1 MKSIVDIKTYYWE
14 KWHEIKDERK
24 TFPTSWQLLFKITD
38 LSKNVIKQIIDQL
51 NFPLENITFLSLGSF
66 AREQMSP
73 FSDIDILILHKK
85 QLSNSEQQFISDFT
99 TLLWDT
105 NLNPGIQIKSLS
117 DIKKHKKLDTVE
129 KTALIDFNYLCGSE
143 EIYQKYKDVVKS
155 YILEKGKL
163 NFLMEHI
170 NTARQRSQ
178 KFRDS
183 IYKLEP
189 NIKEGQG
196 GIRDYNFICW
206 INKILYSSNSLNN
219 LIKKGIIT
227 IEDFD
232 DLMKGIEFIFK
243 VRNELHYFFKR
254 KYDVLTL
261 EAQKEIANELGYIST
276 SLTLNVEH
284 FLRDYYINARNIH
297 RVTKKVIEKALNEI
311 VFAKTHKKVTFRKL
325 GYNLIQY
332 NNLITTDDREIFT
345 KYPELMINVFYIS
358 ALKNLKLSDK
368 LVEVIKANLH
378 LIDETYL
385 KKYGTLFIKR
395 ISTFPYSSKI
405 VKNMLYTGVLQKFIP
420 EFNDIVCRVQYD
432 LYHHYTV
439 DEHTILALKF
449 IDDLITSNHPFKS
462 NYLEAFRKLKRK
474 DLLAL
479 SILLHDIGKGQGHN
493 HSLVGAK
500 MSQTIC
506 QRLGLHQDDID
517 TVSNMVE
524 HHLLMSHISQRRDLH
539 DIEVIEYF
547 ISFLNNED
555 ELHLLYLLTYADMNA
570 VGGELFNEWKSTLLT
585 ELYLKS
591 VTAMEKENLI
601 SEFNKI
607 VDIKRRKLYERI
619 TDNILKSMINKL
631 DSEYIFTYKVKH
643 IIRHLQMIK
652 RLTPDTKVIISH
664 NIREDLNCLEFSI
677 CTYDFLGLLK
687 KLSGVFAYFGLNIL
701 GAQIFTFNNNIV
713 MDTIQVSSS
722 KEPLNFIAK
731 KCDKISETIRDAIT
745 NKISVDALIKKAPAP
760 FFKKKIPK
768 AINKKVV
775 FDNEISSVFTVIDIF
790 TEDKIGLLYDI
801 LTVFEKL
808 KINVQ
813 KAKIS
818 TDVDRVV
825 DSFYITDEHNK
836 KIDNNEYLD
845 QIKKELL
852 KVI

>member
-1 MKSIVDIKTYYWE
+1 MNSIVDIKTYYWE
-14 KWHEIKDERK
+14 KWYEIKEEK
-24 TFPTSWQLLFKITD
+24 KKHPTSWQLLFKITD
-38 LSKNVIKQIIDQL
+38 LSKDVIKRIIKQL
-51 NFPLENITFLSLGSF
+51 SFPLENITFISLGSF

-73 FSDIDILILHKK
+73 YSDIDILILHKK
-85 QLSNSEQQFISDFT
+85 HLNKTEQQFVSDFT

-105 NLNPGIQIKSLS
+105 NLNPGIHIKSLS
-117 DIKKHKKLDTVE
+117 DIKKHKKLDTTE
-129 KTALIDFNYLCGSE
+129 KTALIDFNYLYGNE
-143 EIYQKYKDVVKS
+143 ELFNRYKEIVKS
-155 YILEKGKL
+155 YIIEKGKL
-163 NFLMEHI
+163 NFIMEHI

-206 INKILYSSNSLNN
+206 INKILYNSNNLNN
-219 LIKKGIIT
+219 LIRKGIIT
-227 IEDFD
+227 MEDFD
-232 DLMKGIEFIFK
+232 DLMRGIEFVFK
-243 VRNELHYFFKR
+243 VRNELHYFFNR

-276 SLTLNVEH
+276 SLSLNVEH

-297 RVTKKVIEKALNEI
+297 RIAKKVIAKALNEI
-311 VFAKTHKKVTFRKL
+311 IFVKTHKKVSVRKL

-332 NNLITTDDREIFT
+332 NNLLSTDDKDIFI

-358 ALKNLKLSDK
+358 ALKNLKFSDK
-368 LVEVIKANLH
+368 LAELIKENLY
-378 LIDETYL
+378 LIDESYQ
-385 KKYGTLFIKR
+385 KKYGTLFLKR

-405 VKNMLYTGVLQKFIP
+405 IKNMLHTGVLQKFIP

-449 IDDLITSNHPFKS
+449 IDDLIISNHPFKN
-462 NYLEAFRKLKRK
+462 NYLEAFRKLRRK

-479 SILLHDIGKGQGHN
+479 SILLHDIGKGQGYN
-493 HSLVGAK
+493 HSIVGAK

-517 TVSNMVE
+517 TISNMVE

-591 VTAMEKENLI
+591 LTAMEKENLI
-601 SEFNKI
+601 SEYNKI

-619 TDNILKSMINKL
+619 TDNIMKSMIKDL

-652 RLTPDTKVIISH
+652 KLTPDTKVIVSY
-664 NIREDLNCLEFSI
+664 NTREDLNCIEFSI

-687 KLSGVFAYFGLNIL
+687 KLSGIFAYFGLNIL
-701 GAQIFTFNNNIV
+701 GAQIFTFDNNIV

-722 KEPLNFIAK
+722 KEPLNFIVK
-731 KCDKISETIRDAIT
+731 KCNEIATTIKDAIT
-745 NKISVDALIKKAPAP
+745 NKIYVDELIKKAPAP
-760 FFKKKIPK
+760 IFKKKIPK
-768 AINKKVV
+768 SINKKVI
-775 FDNEISSVFTVIDIF
+775 FDNDISSVFTVIDIF

-825 DSFYITDEHNK
+825 DSFYITDEHNM
-836 KIDNNEYLD
+836 KIYNINYLN
-845 QIKKELL
+845 QIKQELL